1 MNSGEKYFAM
11 FVFKIMKINITILGM
26 LLFLGKVQ
34 GQDSLQLSLQQA
46 IKTGLSHNKNIQAS
60 ALESALTGYKIK
72 EYKAGL
78 YPTVT
83 GNVGIIHYF
92 DVPVQYAP
100 ANTFDPTA
108 PANKYVGLK
117 LLLPNAA
124 ITGISANWTLYDQA
138 IYSAL
143 KLAKETGRL
152 TDIQIEKDRS
162 DLAFSIS
169 QLYYGIVFAK
179 KQQAS
184 LLKVDSNTAKLVD
197 ILQAQAD
204 NGVIKKS
211 DVDKVKVNK
220 VNIESRI
227 DQLSAVVQTQINL
240 LKVLLSLPED
250 TRIKLTEPEVAQL
263 LVPLPETSDAQ
274 NNFDLR
280 LLEEQ
285 ISIEKLE
292 RKTILG
298 GYYPSVSANYNYSY
312 NWVSADLSKTFG
324 SNLRFPQQ
332 YLGLNVAIPIFDGN
346 RKLYQTR
353 QNEVTTRELELKS
366 AYLLD
371 KTRSDIV
378 NAILIYNTSLRNM
391 GANDSN
397 VKLGEESYNENLY
410 EYQQGTASLNDVITT
425 ENTLQQALNEYFGSV
440 SNAFESLLE
449 YKRATNTI
457 LTQK

>member
-1 MNSGEKYFAM
+1 
-11 FVFKIMKINITILGM
+11 MKVAITIISM

-34 GQDSLQLSLQQA
+34 SQDSLHLSLQQA
-46 IKTGLSHNKNIQAS
+46 IKAGLVNNKNIQAS
-60 ALESALTGYKIK
+60 ALESTLTEYKIK

-83 GNVGIIHYF
+83 GNAGILHYF

-169 QLYYGIVFAK
+169 QLYYGIVFAR
-179 KQQAS
+179 KQQSS
-184 LLKVDSNTAKLVD
+184 LLKEDSNTAKLVD

-204 NGVIKKS
+204 NGVIKRS

-220 VNIESRI
+220 INIESRI
-227 DQLSAVVQTQINL
+227 DQLNTVAQTQINL

-250 TRIKLTEPEVAQL
+250 TRIKLTEPEVDQL
-263 LVPLPETSDAQ
+263 LVPLPETSDAE

-280 LLEEQ
+280 LLKEQ

-292 RKTILG
+292 RKTITA

-312 NWVSADLSKTFG
+312 NWVSTDFSKTIG

-353 QNEVTTRELELKS
+353 QNEVTTKELELKS

-371 KTRSDIV
+371 KTRIDIV
-378 NAILIYNTSLRNM
+378 NAKLNYNTSLRNM
-391 GANDSN
+391 NANDSN
-397 VKLGEESYNENLY
+397 VKLGEQIYIENLY
-410 EYQQGTASLNDVITT
+410 EYQQGTVSLNDVITT

-457 LTQK
+457 LTPQ